1 MHDQF
6 ERDRGEFE
14 RIRRVLSEAAAEEPM
29 TAQEIHEL
37 LSAHGEEFGSSHRI
51 ATVLGR
57 HADAGEVDV
66 IRGHPYRYR
75 IEC

>member
-14 RIRRVLSEAAAEEPM
+14 RIRRVLADAACGEPM

-37 LSAHGEEFGSSHRI
+37 LAAHGEEFGSSHRI

-57 HADAGEVDV
+57 RADAGEVDV
-66 IRGHPYRYR
+66 IRGNPYRYR